1 MLEEFKNKKI
11 VILGY
16 GREGKDTLLFLRKLF
31 PKKKIGLADQ
41 KFGKDYLKKLKDY
54 DVIIKS
60 PGVPFKILPRSVL
73 GGRKITTQTEIFFNN
88 CPGQIIGITGTKGKS
103 TTASLIY
110 KTLKAGGLKAH
121 LIGNIGKP
129 VLNLLFSATPKDVYV
144 YELSSFQLTNLKKSP
159 HIAVLLNIYQEH
171 LDYYRNF
178 KEYINAKAN
187 ITLRQ
192 NKNDY
197 LIYNSK
203 NKIVRGIAKKSKA
216 RKIPIR
222 GEYYDLDKNAARA
235 VGKIFK
241 IPEVIIEKTIKNFKS
256 LPHRLELVGT
266 FKGITFYNDSLAT
279 IPEATIAALDRLGD
293 RVETIF
299 LGGFDRG
306 INYKSLAKR
315 VIKSKIKNTILFPT
329 TGKRIWKEI
338 IKENKRQKTKNKKLP
353 TSFFANNMQSAVKN
367 AYENTGKGKIAL
379 LSCASTS
386 FSIFKD
392 YKDKGNQFKKFV
404 KIFGNLCFFINKKFD
419 R

>member
-60 PGVPFKILPRSVL
+60 PGIPFKKLPGSVL